1 MQSQALACGF
11 LPPPA
16 CTPTGRPTGRPTP
29 LLGPSRP
36 PGPRLLALPGT
47 SPKSR
52 KLQSTPRG
60 DPPPQPRAFTAGRA
74 GWGDAPGASHSPRWV
89 WERPPRPPTFQ
100 ARCTCSERASGPQVG
115 PTVEVGARRGHSPPL
130 RNGLLSLGPR
140 GLPTLSWGPL
150 SHGSGRSCVPRR
162 GFQGS
167 PPLPVPRGQ
176 PCTPAVAFICEAPP
190 QSSGGRMFVIK
201 ALYSSGS

>member
-29 LLGPSRP
+29 LPGPSRP

-130 RNGLLSLGPR
+130 RNGLLSLGPPGAAHPFLGPPFPR
-140 GLPTLSWGPL
+140 KRAVLCSQERLP
-150 SHGSGRSCVPRR
+150 
-162 GFQGS
+162 
-167 PPLPVPRGQ
+167 GQ
-176 PCTPAVAFICEAPP
+176 PPSAGATRPALHP
-190 QSSGGRMFVIK
+190 
-201 ALYSSGS
+201 GSCFHL